1 MAAVAAP
8 PAGLGLPRRGLWA
21 VVATRHST
29 AAVAAAAAGGATH
42 GGLRVPWSPAALS
55 CCSSCR
61 QLSESPGA
69 IEHARANAKPAAS
82 PRKRWAQVVASSS
95 SAGSQDSRGHQ
106 DSSRWL
112 AATLGPPAVALG
124 LAVALCLGAPARPSL
139 WAGAA
144 TLPPPAGEPV
154 SPIIDSAQVF
164 SEAKLAELAAQLDA
178 FERQSGWE
186 IRVLTR
192 TSAGT
197 APSGD
202 VVRARWRPGERTVVV
217 IEDVTAPNVL
227 NFNTGG
233 AVRAKLPRQFFVEL
247 QNRYGNQACTT
258 SCRFGSPWFA
268 HGVQFYVREEG
279 EMQPVIRVSEALQEC
294 LSKDEGCQNV
304 PGVTEDLYFLTLA
317 TSIAGGAVF
326 GFAARVPPSGRV
338 DSSLQWVLVFA
349 PLWGILFL
357 SLGILPIISRTSNYE
372 PVLKNTAAF
381 LGAAAALY
389 LTPIFGQP
397 PGFTQGQTGSDTED
411 RPER

>member
-8 PAGLGLPRRGLWA
+8 PAGLGLPRRGLGA
-21 VVATRHST
+21 AVATRHFP
-29 AAVAAAAAGGATH
+29 AAVAATAAGGAAC
-42 GGLRVPWSPAALS
+42 GGLRVPRSPSALS
-55 CCSSCR
+55 CCSSWCP
-61 QLSESPGA
+61 LSESPSG
-69 IEHARANAKPAAS
+69 IENSGTLEPSAS
-82 PRKRWAQVVASSS
+82 PRKWWVKVVASSS
-95 SAGSQDSRGHQ
+95 SAGNQDSHGHQ
-106 DSSRWL
+106 DGSRWL
-112 AATLGPPAVALG
+112 GGTLGPPAVALG

-154 SPIIDSAQVF
+154 SPIIDAAHVF
-164 SEAKLAELAAQLDA
+164 SDAKLAELAAQLEA

-192 TSAGT
+192 ASAGT

-202 VVRARWRPGERTVVV
+202 AVRARWRPGERTVVV

-233 AVRAKLPRQFFVEL
+233 AVRAKLPRQFF
-247 QNRYGNQACTT
+247 
-258 SCRFGSPWFA
+258 
-268 HGVQFYVREEG
+268 FYVREEG
-279 EMQPVIRVSEALQEC
+279 ETQPVIRVSEALQEC

-338 DSSLQWVLVFA
+338 SSALQWVLVFA
-349 PLWGILFL
+349 PLLGYPLPVPRHPPHNLQDFKFRACAKEYCGLSRGRSCSLFDSNLWPATRLLPGADKYRMLQKL
-357 SLGILPIISRTSNYE
+357 SNWD
-372 PVLKNTAAF
+372 V
-381 LGAAAALY
+381 
-389 LTPIFGQP
+389 
-397 PGFTQGQTGSDTED
+397 GSVQ
-411 RPER
+411 